1 MHFFLLA
8 IRIFHM
14 ILLTNRMSG
23 KLLFSQAR
31 FWICNLQFA
40 TFHWDRDMER
50 VSESLFTPFFAS
62 ARQIG
67 PQDREP
73 DFSGSLSGAYTHLM
87 Q

>member
-23 KLLFSQAR
+23 KLLLSQAR

-40 TFHWDRDMER
+40 TFHWEGDMER
-50 VSESLFTPFFAS
+50 VAECLFTPCFTS
-62 ARQIG
+62 AGQVG
-67 PQDREP
+67 SQDRVTEIE
-73 DFSGSLSGAYTHLM
+73 SLVS
-87 Q
+87 